1 METFLANFHINQ
13 EMNFWAL
20 LDVRD
25 SFKDLEKGRPNS
37 EDNGIIKFSLVFFNS
52 FCSQD
57 AAHQRTRTTNLAVI
71 KQKNVLLQL
80 LKLFLKTSELNDLI
94 K

>member
-1 METFLANFHINQ
+1 MTYLKSLIILKWVQQNIFWFNQKETFLANFHINQ

-37 EDNGIIKFSLVFFNS
+37 EDNGIIKF
-52 FCSQD
+52 
-57 AAHQRTRTTNLAVI
+57 
-71 KQKNVLLQL
+71 
-80 LKLFLKTSELNDLI
+80 LFVCFVN
-94 K
+94 

>member
-37 EDNGIIKFSLVFFNS
+37 EDNGIIKF
-52 FCSQD
+52 
-57 AAHQRTRTTNLAVI
+57 
-71 KQKNVLLQL
+71 
-80 LKLFLKTSELNDLI
+80 LFVCFVN
-94 K
+94 